1 MSGIAFARPESQS
14 NNRSLRSARRRS
26 ALTLAS
32 LQKRYDWAG
41 RPLWQLC
48 QIEPRLADFLRD
60 APAHTLHYTALA
72 LRGMQKRRRVV
83 DAWLATNLA
92 SRARRDVL
100 REVWGFDLG
109 STRALA
115 RLGDEPMVVA
125 SYDAL
130 AIVLADPGRRRA
142 FGDLPRPTD
151 LVILRIADAPD
162 AVIASTRGRLIGR
175 FGAAGVT
182 FLADG
187 IARIRPDLSHE
198 AIQRALN
205 ALEKPAKIDNLLTRL
220 SRDLVLPDPPWIG
233 TGTITPLR
241 TVRELRAA
249 GLRLENCLNSL
260 AIWSE
265 ALGGQRAFYLVEE
278 RELCI
283 VALGRH
289 EVFGTWFV
297 HSLAKRRNGMPAR
310 DVKRRI
316 VEAFAAAGL
325 PYFDGAPIGIGLDGD
340 D

>member
-1 MSGIAFARPESQS
+1 LEA
-14 NNRSLRSARRRS
+14 
-26 ALTLAS
+26 
-32 LQKRYDWAG
+32 RYDWAG

-48 QIEPRLADFLRD
+48 QIEPDLTDFLRE
-60 APAHTLHYTALA
+60 APTHTLHYILLA
-72 LRGMQKRRRVV
+72 VRGVLKRRRVD
-83 DAWLATNLA
+83 DAWLANNLA
-92 SRARRDVL
+92 SRSRRDVL
-100 REVWGFDLG
+100 HKIWGFDLG

-115 RLGDEPMVVA
+115 RLGEGPMAAA

-130 AIVLADPGRRRA
+130 ATVLSDPGRRRA
-142 FGDLPRPTD
+142 FGDLCRPTD
-151 LVILRIADAPD
+151 LAILRIADAPD
-162 AVIASTRGRLIGR
+162 AVIASTRGRLVGR
-175 FGAAGVT
+175 FGAAGVA

-198 AIQRALN
+198 AILRALN

-220 SRDLVLPDPPWIG
+220 TRDLALPEPPWRG
-233 TGTITPLR
+233 SAKITPLR
-241 TVRELRAA
+241 TVRELRAV

-289 EVFGTWFV
+289 EIFGTWFV

-316 VEAFAAAGL
+316 VEAFAAAGF
-325 PYFDGAPIGIGLDGD
+325 PYFDGAPIGIGLDGED
-340 D
+340 